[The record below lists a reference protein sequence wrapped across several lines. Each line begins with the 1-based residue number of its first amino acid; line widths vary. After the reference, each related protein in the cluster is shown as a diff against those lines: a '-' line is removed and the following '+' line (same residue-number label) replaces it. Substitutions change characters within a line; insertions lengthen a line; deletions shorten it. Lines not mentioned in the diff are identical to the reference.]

1 MKNEQGFVVTDWFPM
16 STPPTKPGV
25 YQFGYVVYTGE
36 FKEHLY
42 SYGYWNG
49 TCVMGIESGP
59 YPKLLDGEDYKSYT
73 LNKETNFWRGCLNEN
88 GA

>member
-25 YQFGYVVYTGE
+25 YQFGFAFDGKIIE
-36 FKEHLY
+36 RMFG
-42 SYGYWNG
+42 YGYWNG
-49 TCVMGIESGP
+49 KCVMGLEDYP
-59 YPKLLDGEDYKSYT
+59 YPNLLDGEDYKSHT
-73 LNKETNFWRGCLNEN
+73 LNEKTNFWRGCLNEN